1 VEYLEKVFNPRKLTC
16 LHYSSDAQAGNKGYI
31 MRTIMARDITRAVKM
46 AVIKA
51 NTVLPPDII
60 EAIKGAYERESV
72 ALARRVLGIM
82 LENAE
87 LAQSEE
93 MALCQDTGMVV
104 VHVGMG
110 QDLHIKGSL
119 EQAVNQGIREG
130 YREGHFRASVVGDPI
145 RRENTGDNTPAI
157 IHLELVQ
164 GSSFTLTVFPKGAGS
179 ENMGLVGMLKPG
191 AGQQGVIDFVVEAV
205 KKAGGKPC
213 PPLVVGVGVG
223 GNLETAPILAKKAL
237 MRPLDNS
244 GPNQEFENAILQ
256 RINETGIGPQGLGGD
271 TTALGVNLEVYA
283 THIASL
289 PVAVNLGCHS
299 TRRYTVEL

>member
-1 VEYLEKVFNPRKLTC
+1 
-16 LHYSSDAQAGNKGYI
+16 
-31 MRTIMARDITRAVKM
+31 MRTIQAQDITQAVKK

-72 ALARRVLGIM
+72 PLARKILGVL

-87 LAQSEE
+87 LSRTEE
-93 MALCQDTGMVV
+93 MALCQDTGLVV
-104 VHVGMG
+104 VHIGLG
-110 QDLHIKGSL
+110 QEIHISGSL

-130 YREGHFRASVVGDPI
+130 YREGHFRASVVEDPI
-145 RRENTGDNTPAI
+145 RRKNTGDNTPAT
-157 IHLELVQ
+157 IHLELTQ
-164 GSSFTLTVFPKGAGS
+164 GSSFNLTVFPKGAGS
-179 ENMGLVGMLKPG
+179 ENMGQVGMLKPG
-191 AGQQGVIDFVVEAV
+191 DGEQGIIDFVVDAV

-213 PPLVVGVGVG
+213 PPLVIGVGVG
-223 GNLETAPILAKKAL
+223 GNLETAPYLAKKAL
-237 MRPLDNS
+237 LRPLS
-244 GPNQEFENAILQ
+244 IIGSYQELENTILQ
-256 RINETGIGPQGLGGD
+256 RVNETGIGPQGLGGD
-271 TTALGVNLEVYA
+271 TTALGVNIEVYA